1 MISTK
6 THRRVQRRLLSWLVV
21 AGTLTAATTA
31 VAQTDPGP
39 RGGGPNAGGALQGLG
54 FDEMQYFRASR
65 DAFNEV
71 VSVSGT
77 IAGEDGIGLG
87 PRFNHNSCAACHAQP
102 AVGGSSPAV
111 NPQVAV
117 ATLHGAAN
125 AVPGFIS
132 AQGPARVARFV
143 RNPDGTPDGSVH
155 DLFVITGRSDA
166 PGCNIAQPD
175 FAGEL
180 ARNNVA
186 LRIPTPLFGLGLIE
200 TVPDANLVAAVSAM
214 APLRASLGIA
224 GQFNRSANDNGI
236 SRFGWKA
243 QDKSLVIFSGEAYLV
258 EQGVT
263 NEVFPNERDTDAG
276 CGFNAT
282 PEDATRLALT
292 KDVSRGSA
300 SAELSSDTVKF
311 AMFMRLLAPPAPAQP
326 TQGSRNGRQVFDAVG
341 CQACHIPTQVTGP
354 SRFAALDKV
363 AFQPFSDFALHDM
376 GSGLGD
382 GVVQGKASGSQFRT
396 APLWGLGQRLFFL
409 HDGRASDLVA
419 AIQAHASPGSEANKV
434 VANYNALGA
443 QARQDLLVFLRSL

>member
-1 MISTK
+1 MSSTM
-6 THRRVQRRLLSWLVV
+6 HRRAQRRTLSWLI
-21 AGTLTAATTA
+21 AAWTLTAAATA

-39 RGGGPNAGGALQGLG
+39 RGGGANAGGALMGLS
-54 FDEMQYFRASR
+54 FDEMQFFRASR
-65 DAFNEV
+65 DAFREV
-71 VSVSGT
+71 VSVSGK

-87 PRFNHNSCAACHAQP
+87 PRFNHNSCAGCHAQP
-102 AVGGSSPAV
+102 SVGGSSPSV

-117 ATLHGAAN
+117 ATLNGAAN
-125 AVPGFIS
+125 TLPGFIS

-143 RNPDGTPDGSVH
+143 RNADGTPDGSVH

-186 LRIPTPLFGLGLIE
+186 LRIPTPLFGLGLVE
-200 TVPDANLVAAVSAM
+200 AVPDANLIAAQAAM
-214 APLRASLGIA
+214 GPLRGALGIA

-276 CGFNAT
+276 CVFNAT

-292 KDVSRGSA
+292 RDVSRGSA
-300 SAELSSDTVKF
+300 AAELSSDTVKF

-326 TQGSRNGRQVFDAVG
+326 TSASRNGRQAFDAAG

-354 SRFAALDKV
+354 SRFAALDQV
-363 AFQPFSDFALHDM
+363 SFQPFSDFALHDM

-382 GVVQGKASGSQFRT
+382 GVAQGRATGSQFRT
-396 APLWGLGQRLFFL
+396 APLWGVGQRLFFL
-409 HDGRASDLVA
+409 HDGRTSDLVA
-419 AIQAHASPGSEANKV
+419 AIQAHASPGSEANQV
-434 VANYNALGA
+434 IGNYNALGA
-443 QARQDLLVFLRSL
+443 QAKQDLLTFLRSL

>member
-1 MISTK
+1 MISTH
-6 THRRVQRRLLSWLVV
+6 HRRIRRRLLSWLVV
-21 AGTLTAATTA
+21 AGTLTAAATA
-31 VAQTDPGP
+31 AAQTDPGP
-39 RGGGPNAGGALQGLG
+39 RGGGASAGGPLQGLS
-54 FDEMQYFRASR
+54 FDEMQFFRASR
-65 DAFNEV
+65 DAFREV

-77 IAGEDGIGLG
+77 IAGEPGIGLG
-87 PRFNHNSCAACHAQP
+87 PRFNHNSCAVCHAQP
-102 AVGGSSPAV
+102 ALGGSTPPV

-117 ATLHGAAN
+117 ATRHGATN
-125 AVPGFIS
+125 TLPGFIT

-155 DLFVITGRSDA
+155 DLFVVTGRSDA
-166 PGCNIAQPD
+166 PGCTIAQPD

-186 LRIPTPLFGLGLIE
+186 LRIPTPLFGLGLVE
-200 TVPDANLVAAVSAM
+200 AVSDANLVAAFAAVE
-214 APLRASLGIA
+214 PLRASLGIS
-224 GQFNRSANDNGI
+224 GQFNRSAQDNGI

-263 NEVFPNERDTDAG
+263 NEVFPNERDTDQG
-276 CGFNAT
+276 CVFNAT

-292 KDVSRGSA
+292 RDVSRGSV

-326 TQGSRNGRQVFDAVG
+326 TPASRNGRQVFDAVG

-354 SRFAALDKV
+354 SRFAALDRV
-363 AFQPFSDFALHDM
+363 SFQPFSDFALHDM

-382 GVVQGKASGSQFRT
+382 GIVQGKAAGSQFRT

-409 HDGRASDLVA
+409 HDGRTSDLVA
-419 AIQAHASPGSEANKV
+419 AIRAHASPGSEANQV
-434 VANYNALGA
+434 IANYDALAA
-443 QARQDLLVFLRSL
+443 QQKQDLLAFLRSL

>member
-1 MISTK
+1 MTPSK
-6 THRRVQRRLLSWLVV
+6 HGRPRNRLLSWLVI
-21 AGTLTAATTA
+21 AGTLSAATTA
-31 VAQTDPGP
+31 FAQTDPGP
-39 RGGGPNAGGALQGLG
+39 RGGGPGAGGALAGLN
-54 FDEMQYFRASR
+54 FDEMQFFRASR

-77 IAGEDGIGLG
+77 IAGEAGIGLG

-117 ATLHGAAN
+117 ATLRGAAN
-125 AVPGFIS
+125 TLPSFITP
-132 AQGPARVARFV
+132 QGPARVARFV
-143 RNPDGTPDGSVH
+143 RNADGTPDGSVH

-166 PGCNIAQPD
+166 PGCTLAQPD

-200 TVPDANLVAAVSAM
+200 AVPDANLVAAVAAM
-214 APLRASLGIA
+214 SSLRASLGIA

-263 NEVFPNERDTDAG
+263 NEVFPNERDTDPG
-276 CGFNAT
+276 CVFNAG

-292 KDVSRGSA
+292 RDVSRGSA
-300 SAELSSDTVKF
+300 AAELSSDTVKF

-326 TQGSRNGRQVFDAVG
+326 TQGSRNGRQVFDTVG
-341 CQACHIPTQVTGP
+341 CQACHIPAQVTGR

-363 AFQPFSDFALHDM
+363 SFQPFSDFALHDM

-382 GVVQGKASGSQFRT
+382 GVVQGKATGSQFRT

-409 HDGRASDLVA
+409 HDGRTTDLAA
-419 AIQAHASPGSEANKV
+419 AIQAHASPGSEANQV
-434 VANYNALGA
+434 IANYNSLAP
-443 QARQDLLVFLRSL
+443 QQKQDLLVFLRSL